1 MTTALPLAWVQQ
13 EHQSSSSLPVKIET
27 AYDIIF
33 QPTNKLTFD
42 IAQID
47 GCLELTDRGGG
58 SFCVITSN
66 SSLHHLS
73 NILLTRLGV
82 RALLSKC
89 QGGFES
95 SSVIFIDA
103 GNCSDIYQTVN
114 FARQY
119 GLDVQKVLDSII
131 VSRPFNIHQLAGLII
146 NELDS
151 AVITQRIGAKLLVI
165 SDLLK
170 MFVQDP
176 QIDPDEA
183 RWLVREIARS
193 LRKLSRQVLIV
204 VSMNEC
210 LPQYGRSPPMSLID
224 KQIRIA
230 RTAKEPNRLQVKL
243 NCSNSNLHYV
253 NRGERLS
260 TSSYIMTERG
270 INIVP
275 AH

>member
-13 EHQSSSSLPVKIET
+13 EHKSSSSLPVNIET
-27 AYDIIF
+27 AYDITY
-33 QPTNKLTFD
+33 QSPNKLTFD
-42 IAQID
+42 IAID
-47 GCLELTDRGGG
+47 RCLELTDRGGGG

-82 RALLSKC
+82 RALLSMR

-103 GNCSDIYQTVN
+103 WNCSDIYQTVN

-151 AVITQRIGAKLLVI
+151 AVITQCIGAKLLVI

-170 MFVQDP
+170 MFIQDP

-183 RWLVREIARS
+183 RWLREIARS

-210 LPQYGRSPPMSLID
+210 LPQYVRSPLMSLID

-243 NCSNSNLHYV
+243 KCSNSNLHYV